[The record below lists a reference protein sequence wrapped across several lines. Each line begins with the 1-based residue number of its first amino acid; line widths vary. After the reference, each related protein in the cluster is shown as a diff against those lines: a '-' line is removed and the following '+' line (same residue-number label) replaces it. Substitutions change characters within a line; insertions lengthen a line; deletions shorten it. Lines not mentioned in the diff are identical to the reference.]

1 MSQALW
7 EGGGVRT
14 ASARG
19 INHGVRRTTL
29 MRLLPAWDIPREA
42 LDHWTVL
49 PQAIL
54 AYNAVV
60 ARTSTWLG
68 TGS

>member
-1 MSQALW
+1 
-7 EGGGVRT
+7 
-14 ASARG
+14 
-19 INHGVRRTTL
+19 